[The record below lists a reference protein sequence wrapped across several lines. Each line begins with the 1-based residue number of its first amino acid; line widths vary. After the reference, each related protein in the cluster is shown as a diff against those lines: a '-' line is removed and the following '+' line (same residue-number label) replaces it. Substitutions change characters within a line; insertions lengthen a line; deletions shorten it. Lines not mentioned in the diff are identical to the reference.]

1 MLFKSGIT
9 VIGKC
14 GKSITSTRC
23 RHKKDKVFSI
33 NLHLNM
39 KRILFCYFSR
49 YHIKLFTDYISCHMV
64 YWSVY
69 KFRICSQFFTVCL
82 PLFFC
87 ADCAAKSVTGFLKL
101 PSYSGK
107 KPKKSTSKQ
116 ESGKQKDPAQQSASK
131 SAESK
136 TKKKET

>member
-1 MLFKSGIT
+1 
-9 VIGKC
+9 
-14 GKSITSTRC
+14 
-23 RHKKDKVFSI
+23 
-33 NLHLNM
+33 M
-39 KRILFCYFSR
+39 KRILFCYFLR
-49 YHIKLFTDYISCHMV
+49 YHIKLFTDSALFQYIMLYILKCIQISA
-64 YWSVY
+64 
-69 KFRICSQFFTVCL
+69 IFTVL
-82 PLFFC
+82 YGLFTSFFC
-87 ADCAAKSVTGFLKL
+87 ADCAAKSVTGFLKP